1 MRDALAAFHFVR
13 PWWLLMILPALA
25 LWRFG
30 RLQSDDLAGWRR
42 VMDPGLLGHLM
53 TNPERRR
60 KIMPIDALLAGWLIG
75 AVAVAGPT
83 WRLAPSPFAESA
95 RPAMLVVKVK
105 PSMLSHDVQPTRLD
119 RARQKIVDFL
129 EARKGEATGLI
140 AYAGSAHLVLPPTA
154 DSALVNTMAGALAPD
169 VMPRQ
174 DGDDLDAAVR
184 LADRTLAEGGRG
196 GSIVI
201 FADAVPF
208 GMPALKTSAPVSL
221 IAMLPAERAAADPG
235 LAAAASALD
244 ARLVTLTPDT
254 SDIDALAKALA
265 REGAPPPAAGE
276 APRWSE
282 AGYRLTPLLALIA
295 LFWFRRGWVLA

>member
-1 MRDALAAFHFVR
+1 MRDALEAFHFIR

-30 RLQSDDLAGWRR
+30 RLRSDDLAGWRR
-42 VMDPGLLGHLM
+42 AIDPGLLRHLV

-60 KIMPIDALLAGWLIG
+60 KIMPIDVLLAGWLIG

-95 RPAMLVVKVK
+95 RPAVLVVKVT

-119 RARQKIVDFL
+119 RARQKIADL
-129 EARKGEATGLI
+129 IEARKGAATGLI

-154 DSALVNTMAGALAPD
+154 DAALVNTMAAALAPG

-174 DGDDLDAAVR
+174 DGDGLADAVR
-184 LADRTLAEGGRG
+184 LADRTLAEGARG
-196 GSIVI
+196 GSIVV
-201 FADAVPF
+201 FADAAPA

-221 IAMLPAERAAADPG
+221 VAMLPAERAAADPA
-235 LAAAASALD
+235 LAAAASAFG
-244 ARLVTLTPDT
+244 ARLVTLTPDE

-282 AGYRLTPLLALIA
+282 AGYWLTPLLALIA